1 MNKDLLLSSYDYT
14 LANELIAN
22 YPTNP
27 KEDARL
33 LVFDRK
39 NKEIFHTTF
48 KNLQDFL
55 PNCAIFFNDTK
66 VIKARIYGNK
76 ASGGKIELFLHQP
89 FLNSHDPLF
98 LAQIKGRVKKDEI
111 LYFKDDLKVRVVE
124 LLNDGLRKVQFFQ
137 NDKTLDTSNLY
148 NLLDKIGHI
157 PLPPYIKREDEK
169 SDLKDYQS
177 IFAKN
182 LGAVVRGILK
192 RTCNYP

>member
-48 KNLQDFL
+48 KNLHDFL

-76 ASGGKIELFLHQP
+76 ASGGKIE
-89 FLNSHDPLF
+89 
-98 LAQIKGRVKKDEI
+98 
-111 LYFKDDLKVRVVE
+111 
-124 LLNDGLRKVQFFQ
+124 
-137 NDKTLDTSNLY
+137 
-148 NLLDKIGHI
+148 
-157 PLPPYIKREDEK
+157 
-169 SDLKDYQS
+169 
-177 IFAKN
+177 
-182 LGAVVRGILK
+182 
-192 RTCNYP
+192 

>member
-55 PNCAIFFNDTK
+55 PNCAIFSMIPKLLKQEFMA
-66 VIKARIYGNK
+66 IKQA
-76 ASGGKIELFLHQP
+76 E
-89 FLNSHDPLF
+89 
-98 LAQIKGRVKKDEI
+98 
-111 LYFKDDLKVRVVE
+111 
-124 LLNDGLRKVQFFQ
+124 
-137 NDKTLDTSNLY
+137 
-148 NLLDKIGHI
+148 
-157 PLPPYIKREDEK
+157 EK
-169 SDLKDYQS
+169 
-177 IFAKN
+177 
-182 LGAVVRGILK
+182 
-192 RTCNYP
+192 